1 MKNFR
6 RLFVAVL
13 LTSVF
18 AVSAWAGEVQTP
30 GAPAPGDG
38 HSPGASIMGDVETPG
53 IAAGGEIGTPGIA
66 VLGDV
71 STPGFAAILFGFLSQ
86 L

>member
-1 MKNFR
+1 MKDFR

-13 LTSVF
+13 LTAVL

-38 HSPGASIMGDVETPG
+38 HSPGAAVTGDVHSPAAPTPG
-53 IAAGGEIGTPGIA
+53 DGHGPGA
-66 VLGDV
+66 PNALGDV
-71 STPGFAAILFGFLSQ
+71 STPGFAAMLLALLSY
-86 L
+86 